1 MGYLH
6 DGVKTREAVDEDGWL
21 HSGDLG
27 KINDKGFLIITGR
40 LKEMLITAGGENIAP
55 VPLEQRIKD
64 ELLMV
69 SHCVVIGDKKRFLTM
84 LVTLKCKFDDEGTP
98 TDELSEIAIAEC
110 VKIESTAKTVSDAC
124 VCPRVRQYIRN
135 GMQKV
140 NGAAESQAQKI
151 QKFDVL
157 SEDFSIAGGE
167 LTHNLKIRRAEV
179 LRKYS
184 HVIDRLYDS

>member
-1 MGYLH
+1 
-6 DGVKTREAVDEDGWL
+6 
-21 HSGDLG
+21 
-27 KINDKGFLIITGR
+27 
-40 LKEMLITAGGENIAP
+40 
-55 VPLEQRIKD
+55 
-64 ELLMV
+64 
-69 SHCVVIGDKKRFLTM
+69 
-84 LVTLKCKFDDEGTP
+84 
-98 TDELSEIAIAEC
+98 
-110 VKIESTAKTVSDAC
+110 
-124 VCPRVRQYIRN
+124 
-135 GMQKV
+135 MQKV